1 MRLIQLAS
9 VVGCGLVFLVAG
21 CGSGTP
27 SGATSTT
34 TTPAP
39 TSISAS
45 VPNSLSLAK
54 LNSNPC
60 DALTATE
67 LQPYIGALRKS
78 QSDPGEGAN
87 GPGCDYF
94 PIDGNQATIGVTAL
108 PNFGGPANLGQPGL
122 EWSQKIGDVAGY
134 PAEHASAAGPKGPQG
149 GDCATVVVISDQ
161 AAVHIYVQAAEPDY
175 KYYTNACAPANALAP
190 DVIAFLKSGG

>member
-1 MRLIQLAS
+1 MFLA
-9 VVGCGLVFLVAG
+9 AG
-21 CGSGTP
+21 CGSSTP
-27 SGATSTT
+27 SGSTSTT
-34 TTPAP
+34 TTSAP
-39 TSISAS
+39 TSSAPA
-45 VPNSLSLAK
+45 VPNPLSLAK
-54 LNSNPC
+54 LTSNPC
-60 DALTATE
+60 AALTAAQLE
-67 LQPYIGALRKS
+67 PYIGAIRVSLPS
-78 QSDPGEGAN
+78 AADGSTGPSCLYDPV
-87 GPGCDYF
+87 
-94 PIDGNQATIGVTAL
+94 DGNQGSVSVTAL

-134 PAEHASAAGPKGPQG
+134 PAENASAAGPKGPQA